1 MVERLEKRIN
11 FALSKIGSELYVSP
25 KQQLDNLSIGIEA
38 DDPSILKSAEED
50 IPHYDEL
57 KLFCQYYNNFTC
69 TDTATVKIEKKQY
82 NCKDILKNYTSTC
95 ENGVSANLEEAK
107 KNLDDLYTNLIETI
121 NEKQNTIL
129 NINIKNVD
137 EIHDAYTEYQKLQN
151 NMNEHYTD
159 TVLIDNKNYIMNSKL
174 SYNSNSI
181 KLYAFAIV
189 LLVCANIAFYIKFLK
204 NN

>member
-1 MVERLEKRIN
+1 MSNQENKRISFNYYDALHLYELSYEHFQSMCAPCEHLQERLEK
-11 FALSKIGSELYVSP
+11 FLTKEAVSGVES
-25 KQQLDNLSIGIEA
+25 L
-38 DDPSILKSAEED
+38 LKKS
-50 IPHYDEL
+50 PYCL
-57 KLFCQYYNNFTC
+57 K
-69 TDTATVKIEKKQY
+69 
-82 NCKDILKNYTSTC
+82 CKDILKNYPSSC
-95 ENGVSANLEEAK
+95 NNGVPSNLQEAK
-107 KNLDDLYTNLIETI
+107 KKLDDLYSNLIDII

-137 EIHDAYTEYQKLQN
+137 EIQDAYSEYQELQN

-159 TVLIDNKNYIMNSKL
+159 TVLIDNKNNILNSKL
-174 SYNSNSI
+174 NSSSSSI

>member
-11 FALSKIGSELYVSP
+11 FALSNIGAEVYVSP
-25 KQQLDNLSIGIEA
+25 KQQLENLSIGMKE
-38 DDPSILKSAEED
+38 DEPQMLKSAEEK

-57 KLFCQYYNNFTC
+57 KIFCQYYNDFTC

-82 NCKDILKNYTSTC
+82 KCKDILKNYPSSC
-95 ENGVSANLEEAK
+95 NNGVPSNLQEAK
-107 KNLDDLYTNLIETI
+107 KKLDDLYSNLIDII

-137 EIHDAYTEYQKLQN
+137 EIQDAYSEYQELQN

-159 TVLIDNKNYIMNSKL
+159 TVLIDNKNNILNSKL
-174 SYNSNSI
+174 SSNSSSI